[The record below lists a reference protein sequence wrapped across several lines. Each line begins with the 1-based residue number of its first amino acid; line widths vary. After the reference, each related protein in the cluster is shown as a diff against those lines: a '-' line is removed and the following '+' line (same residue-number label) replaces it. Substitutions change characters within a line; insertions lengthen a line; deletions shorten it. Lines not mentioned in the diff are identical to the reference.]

1 MRTRGFTLVE
11 LAIVIAVIG
20 LLAVLGLPSLVSYLQ
35 AATAKAGAEE
45 MVTALNQGRQLAISL
60 NQSVCVEVS
69 SNQFRYRQ
77 ASCTGTIWTGAGTDA
92 SGWKTLQNSVSVST
106 NQNPVFTW
114 LGAASPGATFTV
126 TTPTGSRTA
135 NVVVS
140 ASGRIQIQ

>member
-1 MRTRGFTLVE
+1 MKTRGFTLAE
-11 LAIVIAVIG
+11 LLVVIAVIG
-20 LLAVLGLPSLVSYLQ
+20 ILAVLGLPSLVSYLQ

-45 MVTALNQGRQLAISL
+45 MVTALNQARQLAISL

-69 SNQFRYRQ
+69 ANQFRYRQ
-77 ASCTGTIWTGAGTDA
+77 AGCAGTIWTGAGTDA

-106 NQNPVFTW
+106 NANPVFTW

-135 NVVVS
+135 SVVVS

>member
-1 MRTRGFTLVE
+1 MRTAGFTLLE

-20 LLAVLGLPSLVSYLQ
+20 ILAVLGLPHLVNYLQ

-45 MVTALNQGRQLAISL
+45 MVAALNQARQLAISL

-69 SNQFRYRQ
+69 SAKFRYRQ

-92 SGWKTLQNSVSVST
+92 SGWKTLQNNVSVST
-106 NQNPVFTW
+106 NQNPLFTW

-126 TTPTGSRTA
+126 TTPTGGRTA